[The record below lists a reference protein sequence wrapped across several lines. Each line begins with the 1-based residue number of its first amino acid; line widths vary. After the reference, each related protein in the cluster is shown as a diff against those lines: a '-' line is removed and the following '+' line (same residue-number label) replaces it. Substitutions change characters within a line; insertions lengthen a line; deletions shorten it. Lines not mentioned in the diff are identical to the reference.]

1 LQVRQISSA
10 SRSSIRCLLPYECHT
25 HSNSKKGELALIRES
40 AELLANNHDMLRTNT
55 ALWIK
60 CKQGIEMKVESRKE
74 WKFSLYC
81 WSSWNCIVK
90 IKINSNP
97 PGELDFTMQGR
108 KDTKFSTG
116 PVWKVQYQQKEYT
129 ARIVHFEHY
138 NNPDGLIFTV
148 STDGESLAEDLGL
161 LRHPLS
167 LRLYNLK
174 TGHANGGDPANE
186 CTTIDENVLFP
197 LICDKKRL
205 LHDCTHGACEP
216 VYQNKILS
224 CQPGHTLFFGGARSD
239 NTVECSQAGW
249 KNTATNEFYIKHST
263 EAETEKKIG
272 IVCKNSVETTFIFK
286 IKSNIYENIIS
297 DCDKSFRQLLGD
309 GVNDEIVQ
317 GVHKLSCNGDGKIM
331 RINSK
336 VLTAESLQCDSHI
349 GWKEAVS
356 GTSKILFASDGNSI
370 TVDCIDSCTQDLIE
384 TTCGPFTGC
393 ETPTLENSHKITCK
407 PSTILYDYEFQS
419 LQNEGDTL
427 CNKDSFQVGSNKIS
441 RPTLTNEKLKVAC
454 VSKCHPNFISLA
466 NGTQYCGG
474 AADNE
479 KCIKERESKDQYNN
493 RVLQCADPHHYL
505 KVHSTYVKQPAMCDP
520 LSGWSSD
527 GQTLLDFI
535 RDGYGVTLACLRQCL
550 SQSTQRACNYG
561 GKVPESG
568 LVQTSGTYEFSCP
581 PTHLLR
587 NAEAMEYLNEVLTCR
602 IDGFFKKNNGTFS
615 LFNPSRSP
623 DQVEVECVTKCHPD
637 FLTVE
642 PAARKNWTY
651 DDPGATLKCA
661 SDYEVLIMNE
671 KRVFGPLTCV
681 AEGWKW
687 NFDLI
692 FPFQKTVHVE
702 AKCVKVCAAEYIENS
717 CSGSGC
723 AAILPYTE
731 ASPLTCGVKKA
742 YGLFFNDKLV
752 SGQVSCEAEG
762 WIEKNLTSGTTEKLV
777 DFANTSLSLPVKVRA
792 ECKDLCDPSLVED
805 ICVGSNGTAITPFD
819 DKRHLACP
827 TSLHFALFFNN
838 ISTQGAVKCLRE
850 GWTEEGRADKLVDF
864 TDPSVPLPALVRVEC
879 RLVPTP
885 LTVCDHCRA
894 VINKKRCTECLD
906 VDLVFLLEGE
916 TCTAKSE
923 TGSIAVDDETTHE
936 PIQCKMDGDGYSWF
950 TKDGKRIGSFA
961 AKSAVKAPSS
971 AGIDLLLICGIA
983 GGVLLWILIVIGIAL
998 LARRRKRQ
1006 AAARAQL
1013 KTSLGTQRLE
1023 SPSSTSQCTTTS
1035 QCSTTSQGMTTPRP
1049 IGTRL

>member
-1 LQVRQISSA
+1 MRTSA
-10 SRSSIRCLLPYECHT
+10 MYIHA
-25 HSNSKKGELALIRES
+25 K
-40 AELLANNHDMLRTNT
+40 
-55 ALWIK
+55 
-60 CKQGIEMKVESRKE
+60 
-74 WKFSLYC
+74 
-81 WSSWNCIVK
+81 
-90 IKINSNP
+90 
-97 PGELDFTMQGR
+97 GR
-108 KDTKFSTG
+108 KR
-116 PVWKVQYQQKEYT
+116 P
-129 ARIVHFEHY
+129 R
-138 NNPDGLIFTV
+138 
-148 STDGESLAEDLGL
+148 LAEDLGL

-272 IVCKNSVETTFIFK
+272 IVCKN
-286 IKSNIYENIIS
+286 
-297 DCDKSFRQLLGD
+297 
-309 GVNDEIVQ
+309 
-317 GVHKLSCNGDGKIM
+317 
-331 RINSK
+331 
-336 VLTAESLQCDSHI
+336 
-349 GWKEAVS
+349 
-356 GTSKILFASDGNSI
+356 
-370 TVDCIDSCTQDLIE
+370 SCTQDLIE

-535 RDGYGVTLACLRQCL
+535 RDGYACHNRLKELATTEEKYRK
-550 SQSTQRACNYG
+550 A
-561 GKVPESG
+561 

-827 TSLHFALFFNN
+827 TSLHFALLAMNNSSFNN